1 MSGFAFNGV
10 ILVLGLAAIVML
22 VVGMLLWSRRRRAKS
37 GEHDQS
43 QDQQLI
49 REQII
54 WRAVAQGGKITVAE
68 AVTHGGQPPMEVER
82 VLMTLVA
89 EGRAR
94 AEAGEN
100 GEIVYFVDSSTGT
113 HD

>member
-1 MSGFAFNGV
+1 MSGFAFNSI
-10 ILVLGLAAIVML
+10 ILILGLAAIVML
-22 VVGMLLWSRRRRAKS
+22 IMAMLLWSRRRRKRP
-37 GEHDQS
+37 GEDAVS
-43 QDQQLI
+43 QDQRLI

-54 WRAVAQGGKITVAE
+54 WRAVAQGGKITVAD
-68 AVTHGGQPPMEVER
+68 AAAHGGQPPLEVER

-100 GEIVYFVDSSTGT
+100 GEIVYYVDSSTDT

>member
-1 MSGFAFNGV
+1 MSGLAFHGV
-10 ILVLGLAAIVML
+10 ILILGLAAIVML
-22 VVGMLLWSRRRRAKS
+22 VMAVLLWSRRRRKKS
-37 GEHDQS
+37 GEGAVSEDQR
-43 QDQQLI
+43 LI

-68 AVTHGGQPPMEVER
+68 AAAHGGQQPPEVER
-82 VLMTLVA
+82 VLMALVA

-100 GEIVYFVDSSTGT
+100 GEIVYYVDSSTDT
-113 HD
+113 ND